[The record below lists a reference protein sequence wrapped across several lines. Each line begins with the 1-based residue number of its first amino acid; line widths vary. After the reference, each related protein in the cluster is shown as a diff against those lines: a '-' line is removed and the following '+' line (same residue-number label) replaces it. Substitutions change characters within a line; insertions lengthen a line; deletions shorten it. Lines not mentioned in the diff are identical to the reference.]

1 MTLIRRRL
9 RLPFAAAR
17 ALAAPLLRVWF
28 HRATTRRQLR
38 DLDARALADVGLTE
52 RERERECARWFW
64 Q

>member
-1 MTLIRRRL
+1 MTLILRRL
-9 RLPFAAAR
+9 RLPFAGTLE
-17 ALAAPLLRVWF
+17 LAASLLRAWF